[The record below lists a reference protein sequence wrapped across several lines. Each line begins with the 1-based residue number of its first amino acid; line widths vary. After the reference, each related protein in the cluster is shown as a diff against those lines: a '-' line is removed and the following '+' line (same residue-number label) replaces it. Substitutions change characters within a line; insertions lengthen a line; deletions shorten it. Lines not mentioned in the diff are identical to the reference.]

1 MVVNVLGENDRLSLV
16 FFRSISSNVYELTKM
31 DEKGKKTAIEKID
44 ELKKKKNNNIYEG
57 IKMAIDI
64 VEKRKDKSRNPSVL
78 FFTDG

>member
-1 MVVNVLGENDRLSLV
+1 
-16 FFRSISSNVYELTKM
+16 M